1 MGLFRRKPK
10 VSMEEFCREF
20 YHTQVFNANIA
31 GVDAYKM
38 LCETAFDSVVEADQ
52 SFAAIDRARFQEE
65 LTAIR
70 MELFALAWMRRFKR
84 EDLTVPQSL
93 FTRRY
98 LQEEGKLPI
107 WDIMGEY
114 NQAVARSATTSET
127 GQQVDGPLG
136 RGRVAFVNT
145 LRFEVFR
152 KLWADAAGDESTT
165 EQREDLLNCVA
176 RVANRIGADIEGS
189 NCILVKLLGVRLADR
204 LDCEADLTS
213 EALFRLAAVIYGLYQ
228 GAREAIGEANL
239 AR

>member
-10 VSMEEFCREF
+10 VTIEEFCRQF
-20 YHTQVFNANIA
+20 YDTQIFNANIGA
-31 GVDAYKM
+31 GDAWRM
-38 LCETAFDSVVEADQ
+38 FSNTALESVVEADR
-52 SFAAIDRARFQEE
+52 SFAAVDRARFQEE

-70 MELFALAWMRRFKR
+70 MELFALDWMRRFKR

-114 NQAVARSATTSET
+114 SQAVARSATTSET

-136 RGRVAFVNT
+136 RAQVAGVNVRR
-145 LRFEVFR
+145 LEMF
-152 KLWADAAGDESTT
+152 KKWGDAVGDESTT

-176 RVANRIGADIEGS
+176 RVANRIGADIDRTNG
-189 NCILVKLLGVRLADR
+189 ILIKLLSARLADR
-204 LDCEADLTS
+204 LGCDDDLSS
-213 EALFRLAAVIYGLYQ
+213 EALVRLAALIYGLYQ
-228 GAREAIGEANL
+228 GAREATSEANL